1 MSRGYDFNLE
11 NQASLEH
18 DAAFIQQGFEIVSR
32 SQFLPFSV
40 PGIEDDDIQ
49 GVVDTLK
56 SGWITTGPRT
66 AAFEKA
72 MAECV
77 GAPYACA
84 LTSGTAGWHCL
95 ALALRLKPGDEVIMP
110 SMTWVSDANVVELLG
125 ATPVFVD
132 IDRDTMLAP
141 AAAVEAAVTPRTRA
155 ILPVHYAGAPVDMD
169 AYRAIAQKHG
179 LALIEDAAHAIGTEY
194 KGRHVGSQETAIF
207 SLHPIKNITTAEGG
221 IVTIHDEELYNAV
234 KRLKFHGI
242 AKDAWD
248 RYSKK
253 GAGTV
258 LEVIEPGLKYNMP
271 DMIASLGLTQLPK
284 LARFNARRTELAARY
299 NQLLAPFSEL
309 IPLASPAWPHKHA
322 HHLYVVRV
330 DSPNLTRDEFVAAL
344 KERNIGTGIH
354 FKAAHTHA
362 YYVRTGRCPIGSL
375 PVTEW
380 CSDRICSLPLFPAMT
395 EQDQDDVVEAIRDTL
410 AKAGKKS

>member
-1 MSRGYDFNLE
+1 MSRN
-11 NQASLEH
+11 
-18 DAAFIQQGFEIVSR
+18 
-32 SQFLPFSV
+32 QFLPFSV

-49 GVVDTLK
+49 GVVDVLK

-72 MAECV
+72 VAEYV

-84 LTSGTAGWHCL
+84 LTSGTAGWHCVAH
-95 ALALRLKPGDEVIMP
+95 ALGLKPGDEVIMP

-132 IDRDTMLAP
+132 VDRGTMLASVEAM
-141 AAAVEAAVTPRTRA
+141 AAAITPRTRA
-155 ILPVHYAGAPVDMD
+155 LMPVHFAGAPVDLD
-169 AYRAIAQKHG
+169 AYRALAAKHG

-194 KGRHVGSQETAIF
+194 KGQKIGAQGTAIF
-207 SLHPIKNITTAEGG
+207 SFHPIKNITTAEGG
-221 IVTIHDEELYNAV
+221 VVTTHDEELFNAV
-234 KRLKFHGI
+234 KRFKFHGI

-258 LEVIEPGLKYNMP
+258 LEVVEPGLKYNMP
-271 DMIASLGLTQLPK
+271 DMIASLGLSQLAK
-284 LARFNARRTELAARY
+284 IGRFNARRAELAARY
-299 NQLLAPFSEL
+299 DTLLADVSEL
-309 IPLASPAWPHKHA
+309 LPLAAPAWPHVHT

-330 DSPNLTRDEFVAAL
+330 DSPQLTRDEFVAGL

-362 YYVRTGRCPIGSL
+362 YYRRTGRTPEGSL
-375 PVTEW
+375 PETDW
-380 CSDRICSLPLFPAMT
+380 CSDRLCSLPLFPAMT
-395 EQDQDDVVEAIRDTL
+395 EDDQDDVVAAIRDTL
-410 AKAGKKS
+410 AQSRA

>member
-1 MSRGYDFNLE
+1 MSRTT
-11 NQASLEH
+11 
-18 DAAFIQQGFEIVSR
+18 
-32 SQFLPFSV
+32 FLPFSV

-49 GVVDTLK
+49 GVVDTLR

-72 MAECV
+72 VAEYV

-84 LTSGTAGWHCL
+84 LTSGTAGWHCVAM
-95 ALALRLKPGDEVIMP
+95 ALGLKAGDEVVMP

-132 IDRDTMLAP
+132 VDRDTMLATP
-141 AAAVEAAVTPRTRA
+141 EAMAAAITPRTRA
-155 ILPVHYAGAPVDMD
+155 LLPVHCAGAPVDLD
-169 AYRAIAQKHG
+169 AFRALAAKHNI
-179 LALIEDAAHAIGTEY
+179 ALIEDAAHAIGTEY
-194 KGRHVGSQETAIF
+194 KGSKIGSLGTAIF
-207 SLHPIKNITTAEGG
+207 SFHPIKNITTAEGG
-221 IVTIHDEELYNAV
+221 VVTTHDEELYNAV

-258 LEVIEPGLKYNMP
+258 LEVVEPGLKYNMP

-284 LARFNARRTELAARY
+284 LDRFNARRTELAARY
-299 NQLLAPFSEL
+299 DALLADIPEL
-309 IPLASPAWPHKHA
+309 RPLSAPAWIHTHT

-330 DSPNLTRDEFVAAL
+330 DSPRLIRDEFVAGL

-362 YYVRTGRCPIGSL
+362 HYRRTERCPVGSL
-375 PVTEW
+375 PETEW
-380 CSDRICSLPLFPAMT
+380 CSDRLCSLPLFPAMT
-395 EQDQDDVVEAIRDTL
+395 EGDQDDVVQAIRDTL
-410 AKAGKKS
+410 ARTGA

>member
-1 MSRGYDFNLE
+1 
-11 NQASLEH
+11 
-18 DAAFIQQGFEIVSR
+18 VSR
-32 SQFLPFSV
+32 NQFLPFSI

-56 SGWITTGPRT
+56 SGWITTGPRAT
-66 AAFEKA
+66 AFEKA
-72 MAECV
+72 IADYV

-84 LTSGTAGWHCL
+84 LTSGTAGWHCV
-95 ALALRLKPGDEVIMP
+95 AMALRLKPGDEVIMP
-110 SMTWVSDANVVELLG
+110 SMTWISDANVVELLG
-125 ATPVFVD
+125 AKPVFVD
-132 IDRDTMLAP
+132 VDRATMLAP
-141 AAAVEAAVTPRTRA
+141 AAAAEAAITPRTRA
-155 ILPVHYAGAPVDMD
+155 LLPVHFAGAPVDMD
-169 AYRAIAQKHG
+169 AWRALASKHG

-194 KGRHVGSQETAIF
+194 KGQKIGAQETAIF
-207 SLHPIKNITTAEGG
+207 SFHPIKNITTAEGG
-221 IVTIHDEELYNAV
+221 VVTTHDEELYNAV

-271 DMIASLGLTQLPK
+271 DMIASLGLTQLSK
-284 LARFNARRTELAARY
+284 LGRFNARRAELATRY
-299 NQLLAPFSEL
+299 DRLLANIPEL
-309 IPLASPAWPHKHA
+309 LPLAAPAWPHVHT

-330 DSPNLTRDEFVAAL
+330 DSPRLTRDEFVAGL

-362 YYVRTGRCPIGSL
+362 YYRRTGRCPIG
-375 PVTEW
+375 PRPETGW
-380 CSDRICSLPLFPAMT
+380 CPDRLCSLPLFPAMT
-395 EQDQDDVVEAIRDTL
+395 ERDQDDVVAAIQDTL
-410 AKAGKKS
+410 AKGGT